1 MLGEALILARAG
13 AVTAT
18 PPAPVVWERADTLM
32 DEGLARGRQNV
43 LASAGL
49 FFSVVA
55 IAALAAALGSLWFVS
70 LPLSIAGIVCGQLG
84 LRSIERG
91 EQTGGRGMARA
102 AVVIG
107 LIALAAHLIGL
118 VVAIAFFGLLD
129 NLEIFFEQ
137 YFDLE
142 VMRENV
148 GDVLEAF
155 LVTIQLALIGA
166 ALALVWGLILALLRL
181 VPGRRL
187 APVRALSIAYIDLF
201 RGIPL
206 LLVVLLISGSLP
218 FLDFLPEW
226 LIRPEFLGKESI
238 FWYGIMALALT
249 YGAYYAEVYRAG
261 IEAVPPGQT
270 EAARSLGMTYS
281 SSLRHVVMP
290 QAVRKVIP
298 PMLNDF
304 IALMKDTSLISV
316 IGVVEAV
323 RAGQEV
329 QATEFNSSALTIAA
343 ILFVLVT
350 IPLARIVDRQL
361 ARQQVR
367 FQRG

>member
-1 MLGEALILARAG
+1 MDRRGPRA
-13 AVTAT
+13 
-18 PPAPVVWERADTLM
+18 E
-32 DEGLARGRQNV
+32 QNV
-43 LASAGL
+43 PASAGL

-55 IAALAAALGSLWFVS
+55 IVVLGATLGSLWFVS
-70 LPLSIAGIVCGQLG
+70 LPLSIAGVVTGRLGVRAVQRGERSSGRQMGQWAFALG
-84 LRSIERG
+84 LVG
-91 EQTGGRGMARA
+91 LALHGA
-102 AVVIG
+102 G
-107 LIALAAHLIGL
+107 LI
-118 VVAIAFFGLLD
+118 VAIAFFGLLD
-129 NLEIFFEQ
+129 NLDIFFDQ

-155 LVTIQLALIGA
+155 LVTIQLALLGA

-181 VPGRRL
+181 APGRGF
-187 APVRALSIAYIDLF
+187 APVRVLAISYIDLF
-201 RGIPL
+201 RGVPL

-226 LIRPEFLGKESI
+226 LIRPELLGKESI

-249 YGAYYAEVYRAG
+249 YGAYYAEVFRAG
-261 IEAVPPGQT
+261 IEAVPRGQT
-270 EAARSLGMTYS
+270 EAARSLGMSYS
-281 SSLRHVVMP
+281 TSLRHVVVP
-290 QAVRKVIP
+290 QAIRKVIP

-350 IPLARIVDRQL
+350 VPLARVVDRLL

>member
-1 MLGEALILARAG
+1 MNQPGPRA
-13 AVTAT
+13 
-18 PPAPVVWERADTLM
+18 E
-32 DEGLARGRQNV
+32 QNV

-55 IAALAAALGSLWFVS
+55 IAVLAASVGSLWFVS
-70 LPLSIAGIVCGQLG
+70 LPLATAGAVAGRLGVSAVQRGERASGRQMGQWAFVLG
-84 LRSIERG
+84 LVALG
-91 EQTGGRGMARA
+91 LHA
-102 AVVIG
+102 IG
-107 LIALAAHLIGL
+107 LI
-118 VVAIAFFGLLD
+118 VAIAFFGLLD
-129 NLEIFFEQ
+129 NLDIFFDQ

-142 VMRENV
+142 VMRENL

-155 LVTIQLALIGA
+155 LVTLQLALLGA

-181 VPGRRL
+181 APGRGF
-187 APVRALSIAYIDLF
+187 APVRVLAISYIDLF
-201 RGIPL
+201 RGVPL

-261 IEAVPPGQT
+261 IEAVPRGQT
-270 EAARSLGMTYS
+270 EAARSLGMSYS
-281 SSLRHVVMP
+281 TSLRHVIVP
-290 QAVRKVIP
+290 QAIRKVIP

-350 IPLARIVDRQL
+350 VPLARIVDRL
-361 ARQQVR
+361 LTRQQIR